1 MLIGTE
7 KEMGRQLEEVTF
19 EVRARVEGVR
29 SAEIRRKDISG
40 AGTAHAKA
48 LRWEG
53 DGSVWGTKRGG
64 AELEQSEQAGE
75 GEREG
80 QGDRQGLGLLGRLQ
94 GVG

>member
-29 SAEIRRKDISG
+29 STEIRRKDILV

-53 DGSVWGTKRGG
+53 DGSV
-64 AELEQSEQAGE
+64 
-75 GEREG
+75 
-80 QGDRQGLGLLGRLQ
+80 
-94 GVG
+94 